1 MKSILSEYLYSI
13 IRTRMEVLEEMDLR
27 NLRGL
32 ESELDVP
39 GIIDLIGLD
48 RIIEA
53 VGKNKLIQKIGPE
66 KVLEIVSR
74 HLTKERIEELLD
86 KNTKGD

>member
-1 MKSILSEYLYSI
+1 
-13 IRTRMEVLEEMDLR
+13 MDFK

-39 GIIDLIGLD
+39 EIIDFIGLD

-74 HLTKERIEELLD
+74 HLTRERMEELLD
-86 KNTKGD
+86 KKKEGD